1 MWDPGEVLA
10 AAREGL
16 AAREAEGRAEQ
27 AVRGL
32 DSLSE
37 VELHGVLEAGLG
49 GAGWRVLREQPY
61 PGPSGSRAFRRE
73 RERCDFAL
81 LPAGLTW
88 LRDGPASMREKDA
101 RAGTLFEGM
110 APDEA
115 PGAADPEDAYWLEVK
130 VVGQHAPRQGVPEPN
145 AAYGSELVRGISED
159 LLKLAREP
167 RARHAGLL
175 LVLFTEDE
183 ATAVHDVDAAL
194 HRALDRGA
202 GFRGYRRETIPVLD
216 RIGNACCTAALIERT
231 LA

>member
-1 MWDPGEVLA
+1 MWDPVEVLA
-10 AAREGL
+10 AAKEGL
-16 AAREAEGRAEQ
+16 AAREEEWRAEQ

-37 VELHGVLEAGLG
+37 LELHEVLEAGLRG
-49 GAGWRVLREQPY
+49 VGWCVVREQPY
-61 PGPSGSRAFRRE
+61 PGPAGSRAFRRE

-88 LRDGPASMREKDA
+88 LRDGPARLREADA

-110 APDEA
+110 PTDEPA
-115 PGAADPEDAYWLEVK
+115 GAADPEDAYWLEVK

-145 AAYGSELVRGISED
+145 AAYGADLVRGVAAD
-159 LLKLAREP
+159 LLKLAGEP
-167 RARHAGLL
+167 RATHAGVL

-183 ATAVHDVDAAL
+183 ATAAHDLDAAL

-202 GFRGYRRETIPVLD
+202 AFRGYRRETFAVLD
-216 RIGNACCTAALIERT
+216 RIGNRCCTTALIERA

>member
-10 AAREGL
+10 AASAGL
-16 AAREAEGRAEQ
+16 AAREAEWRAEQ

-37 VELHGVLEAGLG
+37 LDLHGVLEAGLCG
-49 GAGWRVLREQPY
+49 CGWCVLREQPY
-61 PGPSGSRAFRRE
+61 PGPAGSRAFRRE

-88 LRDGPASMREKDA
+88 LRDGPATLRERDA
-101 RAGTLFEGM
+101 RAGTLFERVPTEEP
-110 APDEA
+110 A
-115 PGAADPEDAYWLEVK
+115 GAADPEDAYWLEVK

-145 AAYGSELVRGISED
+145 AAYAAELVRAISED
-159 LLKLAREP
+159 LLKLAKEP
-167 RARHAGLL
+167 RATHAGVL
-175 LVLFTEDE
+175 LVMFTEDE
-183 ATAVHDVDAAL
+183 ATAAHDLDVAL

-202 GFRGYRRETIPVLD
+202 AFRGYRRTTFPVLD
-216 RIGNACCTAALIERT
+216 RIGNSCCTTALVERA

>member
-1 MWDPGEVLA
+1 MWDAGEVLA

-16 AAREAEGRAEQ
+16 CAREAAVRAEQ
-27 AVRGL
+27 AVHGL

-37 VELHGVLEAGLG
+37 VELHGVLEAGLRTG
-49 GAGWRVLREQPY
+49 GWCVLREQPY
-61 PGPSGSRAFRRE
+61 PGLAGSRAFRRE

-88 LRDGPASMREKDA
+88 LRDGPASLREKDA

-110 APDEA
+110 ATDEPA
-115 PGAADPEDAYWLEVK
+115 GAADPEDAYWLEVK

-145 AAYGSELVRGISED
+145 GAYGSELVRAVADD
-159 LLKLAREP
+159 LLKLAKEP
-167 RARHAGLL
+167 RASHAGVL

-183 ATAVHDVDAAL
+183 ATAAHDLDEAL

-202 GFRGYRRETIPVLD
+202 ACRGYRRETFAVLD
-216 RIGNACCTAALIERT
+216 RIGNACCTAALVERA